1 LVCTSLTLLK
11 SPVPSAARQISAAIA
26 AAMTG
31 AISFEKFIE
40 LSLYSKNGFYNT
52 IGKAGRR
59 GDFITSPEVGPLFGA
74 VIAQA
79 IDARW
84 HELDCPEKFTIVEV
98 GAGPGTL
105 ARSVLKANLK
115 CRHAI
120 SYIAVETSLAQ
131 RNLHPV
137 EVISQAQM
145 PTERFVGMVIANE
158 LVDNLPFRLFVFDS
172 QWQEAFVIERDG
184 KFLEVL
190 HKVEDA
196 PAWLP
201 ENPPLGT
208 RLPVQRQAQKWLAS
222 SLQVLEHGSLIIFDY
237 CMTSE
242 VALRKPWRDWL
253 RTYHQHEIGLHYL
266 SQPGEQDIT
275 SHVMIDQLALI
286 TEPTSVSRQVD
297 WLIKHG
303 LNSLVDEGRNYWQAH
318 AAKPDLQAMLMRSR
332 VSESDSLC
340 ALDGLGNF
348 TVLEWQ
354 K

>member
-1 LVCTSLTLLK
+1 M
-11 SPVPSAARQISAAIA
+11 PSAAKQISVAIA
-26 AAMTG
+26 AASTS
-31 AISFEKFIE
+31 AISFEKFME
-40 LSLYSKNGFYNT
+40 LSLYSQNGFYNT

-59 GDFITSPEVGPLFGA
+59 GDFLTSPEVGPLFGA

-79 IDARW
+79 IDSRW
-84 HELDCPEKFTIVEV
+84 YELGCPNKFTIVEV

-105 ARSVLKANLK
+105 ARSVLKADLK
-115 CRHAI
+115 SRPAI
-120 SYIAVETSLAQ
+120 SYIAVESSLTQ
-131 RNLHPV
+131 RNLHPI
-137 EVISQAQM
+137 EVISQDQM
-145 PTERFVGMVIANE
+145 PSEPFVGMIIANE
-158 LVDNLPFRLFVFDS
+158 LLDNLPFRLFVFDN

-190 HKVEDA
+190 HTVEDA

-201 ENPPLGT
+201 QNPPLGT

-222 SLQVLEHGSLIIFDY
+222 SLYLVEHGSLIIFDY

-242 VALRKPWRDWL
+242 IASTKPWRDWL
-253 RTYHQHEIGLHYL
+253 RTYRQHELGGHYL

-275 SHVMIDQLALI
+275 SHLMIDQLKMIA
-286 TEPTSVSRQVD
+286 EPTIVSRQAD
-297 WLIKHG
+297 WLSKHG
-303 LNSLVDEGRNYWQAH
+303 LNTLVDEGKTYWQTH

-332 VSESDSLC
+332 VTESESLC

-348 TVLEWQ
+348 KVLEWF

>member
-1 LVCTSLTLLK
+1 M
-11 SPVPSAARQISAAIA
+11 PSAAKQISAAIA
-26 AAMTG
+26 AAVTS

-40 LSLYSKNGFYNT
+40 LSLYSENGFYNT

-120 SYIAVETSLAQ
+120 SYVAVETSLAQ

-172 QWQEAFVIERDG
+172 QWQEAFVVERDG

-208 RLPVQRQAQKWLAS
+208 RLPVQQQAQKWLAS
-222 SLQVLEHGSLIIFDY
+222 VLQVLEHGSLIVFDY
-237 CMTSE
+237 CMTTE
-242 VALRKPWRDWL
+242 VASTKPWRDWL
-253 RTYHQHEIGLHYL
+253 RTYRQHELGSHYL

-275 SHVMIDQLALI
+275 SHVMIDQLAVI
-286 TEPTSVSRQVD
+286 TKPTSVSRQAD

-318 AAKPDLQAMLMRSR
+318 SARPDLQAMLMRSR

-348 TVLEWQ
+348 AVLEWR

>member
-1 LVCTSLTLLK
+1 VL
-11 SPVPSAARQISAAIA
+11 SAAKQISAAIA
-26 AAMTG
+26 AAVTSS
-31 AISFEKFIE
+31 ISIEKFME
-40 LSLYSKNGFYNT
+40 LSLYSENGFYNT

-74 VIAQA
+74 VIARA

-105 ARSVLKANLK
+105 TRSVLKTNLK
-115 CRHAI
+115 CREAI
-120 SYIAVETSLAQ
+120 SYVAVETSLAQ

-137 EVISQAQM
+137 EVLSQSQM
-145 PTERFVGMVIANE
+145 PTERFVGMIIANE
-158 LVDNLPFRLFVFDS
+158 LVDNLPCRLLVFDS

-190 HKVEDA
+190 HTVDDI

-201 ENPPLGT
+201 QNPPLGT
-208 RLPVQRQAQKWLAS
+208 RLPVQQQAQKWLAS
-222 SLQVLEHGSLIIFDY
+222 SLDLIENGSLIIFDY

-242 VALRKPWRDWL
+242 IASTKPWRDWL
-253 RTYHQHEIGLHYL
+253 RTYRHHELGVHYL

-275 SHVMIDQLALI
+275 SHVMIDQLAMI
-286 TEPTSVSRQVD
+286 SEPTKVSRQAD
-297 WLIKHG
+297 WLIENG

-318 AAKPDLQAMLMRSR
+318 AANPDLQAMLMRSR
-332 VSESDSLC
+332 ISEAVSLS

-348 TVLEWQ
+348 TVLEWR

>member
-1 LVCTSLTLLK
+1 M
-11 SPVPSAARQISAAIA
+11 PSAAKQISAAIA

-31 AISFEKFIE
+31 AISFETFIE
-40 LSLYSKNGFYNT
+40 LSLYSENGFYNT

-172 QWQEAFVIERDG
+172 QWQEAFVVERDG

-201 ENPPLGT
+201 QNPPLGT
-208 RLPVQRQAQKWLAS
+208 RLPVQQQAQKWLAS

-253 RTYHQHEIGLHYL
+253 RTYRQHELGLHYL

-275 SHVMIDQLALI
+275 SHVMIDQLAAI
-286 TEPTSVSRQVD
+286 TEPTSVSRQAD

-318 AAKPDLQAMLMRSR
+318 VAKPDLQAMLMRSR

-348 TVLEWQ
+348 AVLEWR

>member
-1 LVCTSLTLLK
+1 M
-11 SPVPSAARQISAAIA
+11 PSAAKQISAAIA

-31 AISFEKFIE
+31 AISFETFIE
-40 LSLYSKNGFYNT
+40 LSLYSENGFYNT

-196 PAWLP
+196 PASATWHSLAGATT
-201 ENPPLGT
+201 GT
-208 RLPVQRQAQKWLAS
+208 KMAGFKFAS
-222 SLQVLEHGSLIIFDY
+222 
-237 CMTSE
+237 T
-242 VALRKPWRDWL
+242 
-253 RTYHQHEIGLHYL
+253 
-266 SQPGEQDIT
+266 
-275 SHVMIDQLALI
+275 
-286 TEPTSVSRQVD
+286 
-297 WLIKHG
+297 
-303 LNSLVDEGRNYWQAH
+303 
-318 AAKPDLQAMLMRSR
+318 
-332 VSESDSLC
+332 
-340 ALDGLGNF
+340 
-348 TVLEWQ
+348 
-354 K
+354 

>member
-1 LVCTSLTLLK
+1 M
-11 SPVPSAARQISAAIA
+11 PSAAKQISAAIA
-26 AAMTG
+26 AAVTNS
-31 AISFEKFIE
+31 ISFEKFME
-40 LSLYSKNGFYNT
+40 LSLYSECGFYNT

-59 GDFITSPEVGPLFGA
+59 GDFITSPEIGPLFGA
-74 VIAQA
+74 VVAQA

-120 SYIAVETSLAQ
+120 SYVAVETSLAQ

-137 EVISQAQM
+137 EVISQSQM
-145 PTERFVGMVIANE
+145 PTERFVGMIIANE

-184 KFLEVL
+184 KYLEVL
-190 HKVEDA
+190 HTVDDI
-196 PAWLP
+196 PGWLP
-201 ENPPLGT
+201 QNLPLGT
-208 RLPVQRQAQKWLAS
+208 RLPVQQQAQKWLAS
-222 SLQVLEHGSLIIFDY
+222 SLQILEHGSVIIFDY
-237 CMTSE
+237 CMTTE
-242 VALRKPWRDWL
+242 VAPTKPWRDWL
-253 RTYHQHEIGLHYL
+253 RTYRQHELGGHYL

-275 SHVMIDQLALI
+275 SHVMIDQLAVI
-286 TEPTSVSRQVD
+286 SEPTSVSRQVD

-303 LNSLVDEGRNYWQAH
+303 LISLVDEGRNHWQAH
-318 AAKPDLQAMLMRSR
+318 ASKPDLQAMLMRSR
-332 VSESDSLC
+332 ISESESLC

-348 TVLEWQ
+348 AVLEW
-354 K
+354 KK